1 MRPAWMR
8 SCNLGAALSF
18 PARPCR
24 IVSAGM
30 LAACCAT
37 GSAWSQS
44 SGRGAAVETEHMFGF
59 TLGSDIGRPG
69 EGEVELTNIG
79 RFGRQA
85 DSYSVLSTTA
95 EYKYPLTGEFR
106 VSGEATV
113 SYFGVSGAPALD
125 DRSQVVFDNV
135 ALELDYRLLDRRKAA
150 LGLTLIAA
158 PFLAFAND
166 ASGAAASRVGA
177 TFVVAADRE
186 LIPGTFAAIN
196 LVYGFDS
203 GHELATGLVTDI
215 SGLGFQVA
223 ASRRLFDWLYVG
235 AEARYLRSY
244 DGAGLNALSGQAVYV
259 GPVFLAPIAKG
270 IALSGAW
277 SMQVW
282 GQSAGDLAG
291 LDLLNFERQQA
302 LLRLEIDF

>member
-1 MRPAWMR
+1 
-8 SCNLGAALSF
+8 
-18 PARPCR
+18 
-24 IVSAGM
+24 
-30 LAACCAT
+30 
-37 GSAWSQS
+37 
-44 SGRGAAVETEHMFGF
+44 MFGF

>member
-1 MRPAWMR
+1 
-8 SCNLGAALSF
+8 
-18 PARPCR
+18 
-24 IVSAGM
+24 V
-30 LAACCAT
+30 
-37 GSAWSQS
+37 
-44 SGRGAAVETEHMFGF
+44 VETEHMFGF

-85 DSYSVLSTTA
+85 NSYSVLSTTA

-113 SYFGVSGAPALD
+113 SYFGISGAPAFD

-135 ALELDYRLLDRRKAA
+135 ALEFDYRLLDRRKAPI
-150 LGLTLIAA
+150 GLTLIAA
-158 PFLAFAND
+158 PFYGFADD
-166 ASGAAASRVGA
+166 ASGAPASRVGA
-177 TFVVAADRE
+177 TFLVAADRE
-186 LIPGTFAAIN
+186 LMPGTFAAIN
-196 LVYGFDS
+196 LLYGFESGRDLTTGIVADS
-203 GHELATGLVTDI
+203 
-215 SGLGFQVA
+215 SGLGFHVA
-223 ASRRLFDWLYVG
+223 AARKLFDWLYVG

-244 DGAGLNALSGQAVYV
+244 DGVGLNALSGQAVYV

-277 SMQVW
+277 NMQVW
-282 GQSAGDLAG
+282 GQSSDVPAG